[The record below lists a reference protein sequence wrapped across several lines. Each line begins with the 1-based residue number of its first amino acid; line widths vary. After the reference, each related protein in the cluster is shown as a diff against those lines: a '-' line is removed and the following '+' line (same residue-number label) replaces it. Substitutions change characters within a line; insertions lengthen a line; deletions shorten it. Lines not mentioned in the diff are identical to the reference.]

1 MRYLIYMAAV
11 LTVSFPLVVFGG
23 ETRSPATEQE
33 VLERM
38 AGTWVEDR
46 AITLEQ
52 IYRRLAEEGLS
63 EQERGQLYF
72 LRNTLQKAELELSFG
87 EDGAARISG
96 SSGQNEVDERGRVK
110 VLAVD
115 EDRATISFEGGEV
128 ILNRELTVGFD
139 VEEGHGFYLLM
150 DNKIKR
156 YFLPK

>member
-63 EQERGQLYF
+63 EKQRGELHF
-72 LRNTLQKAELELSFG
+72 SRNSAQNSELELSFG

-96 SSGQNEVDERGRVK
+96 ISGQTQVDERGQVK

-115 EDRATISFEGGEV
+115 EDRARILFEGGEV
-128 ILNRELTVGFD
+128 ILDRELTVGFD
-139 VEEGHGFYLLM
+139 VEEDHGFYLLM
-150 DNKIKR
+150 DDQIKR
-156 YFLPK
+156 YYLPK